1 MKTAPA
7 HACSQFPTSRI
18 NATKIIDDRKNV
30 RDLIKPTRSH
40 DPLSLDEQT
49 DWEDPTNSDPLQWPT
64 DLFYTYV
71 LFQKQNVV
79 ATWYNTSYKL
89 LKSN

>member
-49 DWEDPTNSDPLQWPT
+49 D
-64 DLFYTYV
+64 
-71 LFQKQNVV
+71 
-79 ATWYNTSYKL
+79 
-89 LKSN
+89 